1 MRCTRSPSSRLAL
14 AAVSAVVGIG
24 IASAARAEYRSI
36 GEAAAIMYDG
46 PSLRAK
52 RIYVASRLLPVEVI
66 SSDGSWVKVR
76 DPGGDLAWVER
87 KALVDRRTVLVM
99 VPLADVRRAAE
110 EASPVLFQAAQGV
123 ALEFSDQSGVQ
134 PGWVRVRHRDGA
146 LGFIRL
152 REIWGA

>member
-1 MRCTRSPSSRLAL
+1 MGALCVAVATGISSPAD
-14 AAVSAVVGIG
+14 
-24 IASAARAEYRSI
+24 AEYRSI
-36 GEAAAIMYDG
+36 GEAAVIMYDG

-52 RIYVASRLLPVEVI
+52 RMYVASRLLPVEVI

-87 KALVDRRTVLVM
+87 KALADRRTVLVM

-110 EASPVLFQAAQGV
+110 ETSPVLFQAAQGV
-123 ALEFSDQSGVQ
+123 ALELPEQAGVQ

-146 LGFIRL
+146 LGYIRI
-152 REIWGA
+152 REIWGV